1 MANIWYAGHCSKQ
14 FTHINALILKRSYEV
29 CAIVTYILQIKL
41 LVSKVTLVTGTVRIQ
56 TQAVWLPEI
65 LIADLKEEWITET
78 YTEKANHC
86 AVLEAL
92 S

>member
-1 MANIWYAGHCSKQ
+1 MANILYARHCSR
-14 FTHINALILKRSYEV
+14 INSLILKRSYEV

-65 LIADLKEEWITET
+65 LIEWITET
-78 YTEKANHC
+78 FTDKANHC